1 MDAEQSPDLRSQLA
15 AYVRVPVV
23 VGFMA
28 ALTWMATFYSVVP
41 TDAGAATFTGSR
53 ATDVYLLSIVVT
65 VGTDG
70 LIWAFS
76 SRVLAL
82 ARKLGPATAALLM
95 AASTLVL
102 ALAHLGGDASAWLAV
117 AATVIAGTSS
127 TTLLLCWAL
136 ALGGIETR
144 AMFTSL
150 VLAYILSSFMNV
162 FTAVSNDVT
171 NAILSLA
178 LPLVSLACLQVC
190 PQTVG
195 PTRFERYAAQDR
207 ASGSDLFRAPL
218 RPSPLLWKL
227 SGAFFIWASVNRLF
241 RREYA
246 ALVGSDVAVSALV
259 QVVATVAVAVVVLGI
274 VAILTRLPKRF
285 RFESIYRVFFLT
297 MLAGVVL
304 LPVALNGSHA
314 ALGSALNTA
323 GYQIFCM
330 FMWSIIAIACHD
342 YPQDALRVFGFTGLF
357 WAGGAAVGVLGT
369 ACSPP
374 PSPPTAARSSPP
386 SPCCC
391 SRAATRSCSPSA
403 TRPFSPRSS
412 PPSSACRL
420 GRSATGSPRSTSSR
434 PASARCSTC
443 SPAAATRPPSRSGSR
458 CRPPPCRPTAC
469 TSTRSC
475 RSTAAR
481 SCSTS
486 SRPRRSTGGNRQTP
500 IAAFR

>member
-1 MDAEQSPDLRSQLA
+1 MDAEQNPDLRSQLA
-15 AYVRVPVV
+15 AYVRAPVV

-41 TDAGAATFTGSR
+41 TAAGATTFTGSR

-65 VGTDG
+65 VGADG
-70 LIWAFS
+70 LIWVFS
-76 SRVLAL
+76 PRVLTL
-82 ARKLGPATAALLM
+82 VRRFGPAAAALLM
-95 AASTLVL
+95 VASTLVL
-102 ALAHLGGDASAWLAV
+102 ALAHLGGDALAWLAV
-117 AATVIAGTSS
+117 AATIIAGTSS

-136 ALGGIETR
+136 ALGGVEAR

-178 LPLVSLACLQVC
+178 LPLVSLACLRSC

-195 PTRFERYAAQDR
+195 PTRFERYTAQDR

-246 ALVGSDVAVSALV
+246 ALVGSDVAIATLV
-259 QVVATVAVAVVVLGI
+259 QIVATVAVAVVVLGI

-357 WAGGAAVGVLGT
+357 WAGGAAAGVLGDRLLSPAIASDCGALIT
-369 ACSPP
+369 ALAVLLLSGCYTLLFTERDAALLAEII
-374 PSPPTAARSSPP
+374 PTQQRMPFREK
-386 SPCCC
+386 CD
-391 SRAATRSCSPSA
+391 RVATIYKL
-403 TRPFSPRSS
+403 SPREHEVLDLLARGRD
-412 PPSSACRL
+412 SAAIQERL
-420 GRSATGSPRSTSSR
+420 SLSASTVQTHRMHIYQKLQIHSR
-434 PASARCSTC
+434 QELLDVIEAQEVD
-443 SPAAATRPPSRSGSR
+443 
-458 CRPPPCRPTAC
+458 
-469 TSTRSC
+469 
-475 RSTAAR
+475 
-481 SCSTS
+481 
-486 SRPRRSTGGNRQTP
+486 RRG
-500 IAAFR
+500 

>member
-1 MDAEQSPDLRSQLA
+1 M
-15 AYVRVPVV
+15 V
-23 VGFMA
+23 
-28 ALTWMATFYSVVP
+28 
-41 TDAGAATFTGSR
+41 
-53 ATDVYLLSIVVT
+53 
-65 VGTDG
+65 
-70 LIWAFS
+70 
-76 SRVLAL
+76 
-82 ARKLGPATAALLM
+82 
-95 AASTLVL
+95 ASTLVL
-102 ALAHLGGDASAWLAV
+102 ALAHLGGDALAWLAV
-117 AATVIAGTSS
+117 AATIIAGTSS

-136 ALGGIETR
+136 ALGGVEAR

-178 LPLVSLACLQVC
+178 LPLVSLACLRSC

-195 PTRFERYAAQDR
+195 PTRFERYTAQDR

-246 ALVGSDVAVSALV
+246 ALVGSDVAIATLV
-259 QVVATVAVAVVVLGI
+259 QIVATVAVAVVVLGI

-357 WAGGAAVGVLGT
+357 WAGGAAVGVLGDRLLAPAIAADCGALVT
-369 ACSPP
+369 ALAVLLLSGCYTLLFTERDAALLAEII
-374 PSPPTAARSSPP
+374 PTQQRMPFREK
-386 SPCCC
+386 CD
-391 SRAATRSCSPSA
+391 RVATIYKL
-403 TRPFSPRSS
+403 SPREHEVLDLLARGRD
-412 PPSSACRL
+412 SAAIQERL
-420 GRSATGSPRSTSSR
+420 SLSASTVQTHRMHIYQKLQIHSR
-434 PASARCSTC
+434 QELLDVIEAQEVD
-443 SPAAATRPPSRSGSR
+443 
-458 CRPPPCRPTAC
+458 
-469 TSTRSC
+469 
-475 RSTAAR
+475 
-481 SCSTS
+481 
-486 SRPRRSTGGNRQTP
+486 RRG
-500 IAAFR
+500 